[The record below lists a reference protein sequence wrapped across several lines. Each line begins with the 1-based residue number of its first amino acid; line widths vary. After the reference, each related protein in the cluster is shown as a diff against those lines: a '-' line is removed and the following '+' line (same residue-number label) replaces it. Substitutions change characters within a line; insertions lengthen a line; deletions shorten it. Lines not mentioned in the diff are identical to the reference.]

1 MHEGGVAA
9 RLHAVEADVEV
20 LLTPQARAR
29 LPLARQLLL
38 YLHPFALFKDASRGP
53 AREQE
58 RALSY
63 NRAQRWM
70 LLPYIRRWML
80 IAASSFIAV
89 APSQALAAHGPLF
102 VVPAAA
108 FAVACCVAMT
118 VAVCAATAYV
128 LLALARH

>member
-1 MHEGGVAA
+1 M
-9 RLHAVEADVEV
+9 HAVDADVEV

-29 LPLARQLLL
+29 LPLSAQFLL

-63 NRAQRWM
+63 NRSRRWM
-70 LLPYIRRWML
+70 LLPYIRRWAL
-80 IAASSFIAV
+80 IAASSFV
-89 APSQALAAHGPLF
+89 ALSPSQALAAHGPMF

-108 FAVACCVAMT
+108 FAVACCIAIT
-118 VAVCAATAYV
+118 VAVCAGTAYV

>member
-1 MHEGGVAA
+1 M
-9 RLHAVEADVEV
+9 EADVEV
-20 LLTPQARAR
+20 LLTPEARAG
-29 LPLARQLLL
+29 LPLPVQFLL

-70 LLPYIRRWML
+70 LLPYIRRWAL
-80 IAASSFIAV
+80 IAASSFIALS
-89 APSQALAAHGPLF
+89 PSQALAAHGAMF

-108 FAVACCVAMT
+108 LAVACCIAIT
-118 VAVCAATAYV
+118 VAVCAGTAYV

>member
-1 MHEGGVAA
+1 M
-9 RLHAVEADVEV
+9 
-20 LLTPQARAR
+20 QF
-29 LPLARQLLL
+29 LL

-70 LLPYIRRWML
+70 LLPYIRRWAL
-80 IAASSFIAV
+80 IAAGSFIAV
-89 APSQALAAHGPLF
+89 APSQALAAHGPMF
-102 VVPAAA
+102 VLPAAA
-108 FAVACCVAMT
+108 FAVACCIAIA
-118 VAVCAATAYV
+118 VAVCAGTAYV